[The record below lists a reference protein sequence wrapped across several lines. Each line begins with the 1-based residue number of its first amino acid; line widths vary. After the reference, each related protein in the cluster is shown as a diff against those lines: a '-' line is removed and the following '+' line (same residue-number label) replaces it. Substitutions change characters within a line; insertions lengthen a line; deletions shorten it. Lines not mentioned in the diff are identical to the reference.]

1 MDEEI
6 KEVGEMAT
14 IEGEEEI
21 TIEEDYAALEAETII
36 IDDDSNIQTDAEYEQ
51 AVVQKELADEA
62 REALSAVL
70 LSVLEKGEIND
81 DDIAEIAAQQEIYTE
96 NVTALKILGITNE
109 DEKSTTNIVTSN
121 IDYDEL
127 IKIIAEKADWLYTNE
142 SGDVLVNGST
152 IPKIQI
158 VEQKTYEMEN
168 DIISVQQSV
177 DRLDDYTVILTKDTI
192 VTITD

>member
-21 TIEEDYAALEAETII
+21 TINEDYTTLEAETII

-51 AVVQKELADEA
+51 AVAQKELADEA

-96 NVTALKILGITNE
+96 NVTALKILGIGTGTGS
-109 DEKSTTNIVTSN
+109 EKNSVIRK
-121 IDYDEL
+121 
-127 IKIIAEKADWLYTNE
+127 IKITDRN
-142 SGDVLVNGST
+142 VNKLLFVGR
-152 IPKIQI
+152 I
-158 VEQKTYEMEN
+158 N
-168 DIISVQQSV
+168 
-177 DRLDDYTVILTKDTI
+177 LDK
-192 VTITD
+192 